1 MNWNS
6 SSRVLESS
14 VRWTT
19 LFLSKPAGGKP
30 AVLASRLVLWTWKR
44 TPLLDWK
51 VTSESWPQNSPDV
64 RVGLAESELSVPE
77 PQPKDS

>member
-51 VTSESWPQNSPDV
+51 VTSESWPQTVVCVCNYE
-64 RVGLAESELSVPE
+64 RL
-77 PQPKDS
+77 